1 MHKGCPTPMDLREK
15 IRGDRARQR
24 MKRHRQDRVFNTVC
38 VITKNYGLGE
48 EFLKMIESLDR
59 DPGRH
64 PVRALEVRAKQ
75 PIEIPP
81 YCMVSAE
88 EYGLVQEII
97 RRLDNPYLSFA
108 RSPEEMV
115 LSARLHN
122 SDPSLD
128 ARHLLRHDFRTLL
141 LGLNAR
147 KELAALEA
155 RAGGA
160 GGCRRDWLG
169 MESDGGKESAPVSRQ
184 ERIKQLKAFLAK
196 VEQTESQAP

>member
-1 MHKGCPTPMDLREK
+1 
-15 IRGDRARQR
+15 
-24 MKRHRQDRVFNTVC
+24 MKRHREDTVFNTVC
-38 VITKNYGLGE
+38 VMTKRYGLGE
-48 EFLKMIESLDR
+48 DFLKMIDSLDH

-64 PVRALEVRAKQ
+64 PVRSLEVRAKQ

-115 LSARLHN
+115 LSARLHD

-128 ARHLLRHDFRTLL
+128 ARHLMRHDFRTLL
-141 LGLNAR
+141 LGLDAR

-155 RAGGA
+155 RAGG
-160 GGCRRDWLG
+160 CRSEGLG
-169 MESDGGKESAPVSRQ
+169 METDGGKESDPVFRQ